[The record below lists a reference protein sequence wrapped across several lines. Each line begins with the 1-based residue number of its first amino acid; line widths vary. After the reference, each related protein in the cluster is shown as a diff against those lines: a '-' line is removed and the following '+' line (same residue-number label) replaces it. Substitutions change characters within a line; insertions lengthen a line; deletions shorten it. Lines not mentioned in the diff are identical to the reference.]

1 MTDSKIEVF
10 VNSGAGSNVT
20 LEVWARTDVELNG
33 DAQFVHTLIGDT
45 VMTLVLDEWVK
56 YGNRAWDQ
64 VGRDGQS
71 HITLAWV
78 DHEDTVRLTQLRVD
92 DITWLWPLDRL
103 VEILPYNDLSFERL
117 DRPSPEGS

>member
-10 VNSGAGSNVT
+10 VNSGASSNVT

-45 VMTLVLDEWVK
+45 VMTLVLDEWMK
-56 YGNRAWDQ
+56 YGNRSWIQ
-64 VGRDGQS
+64 VGQDGQE
-71 HITLAWV
+71 HIALAWT
-78 DHEDTVRLTQLRVD
+78 DQDDSVRVVTIGVD
-92 DITWLWPLDRL
+92 DTTWLWPLDRL
-103 VEILPYNDLSFERL
+103 IEILPYNDLSFERL

>member
-56 YGNRAWDQ
+56 YGNRSWIQ
-64 VGRDGQS
+64 VGQDGQER
-71 HITLAWV
+71 IALAWT
-78 DHEDTVRLTQLRVD
+78 DPEDSVRIVTIGVD
-92 DITWLWPLDRL
+92 DTTWLWPLDRL
-103 VEILPYNDLSFERL
+103 IEILPYNDLSFERL